1 MLLPLF
7 LQQVLHPLFSK
18 QEGSDPVSIN
28 EFGTFMQCCI
38 IFIIVKN
45 PQNETFVASEVTQI
59 APKAA
64 VESHSHRV
72 RRRPAWM
79 SDYEVT
85 EIDQSEDPFTHF
97 ALFSYCDPTLF
108 ESAIKE
114 SKWQRAMD
122 SEIAAIKKNDT
133 WELYDLPKGHKTIGV
148 SVFTR
153 QSWRRMVKLTSTRH
167 AWWQKAISISSMLII
182 KKFLLQLQG
191 MTQSDW

>member
-18 QEGSDPVSIN
+18 QEDSDPVSIS

-72 RRRPAWM
+72 RKCYQRINLKTHSLIH

-85 EIDQSEDPFTHF
+85 KIDQSEDPFTHF

-122 SEIAAIKKNDT
+122 AEIAAIKMNDT

-148 SVFTR
+148 SGFTR
-153 QSWRRMVKLTSTRH
+153 QS
-167 AWWQKAISISSMLII
+167 
-182 KKFLLQLQG
+182 
-191 MTQSDW
+191 

>member
-1 MLLPLF
+1 
-7 LQQVLHPLFSK
+7 
-18 QEGSDPVSIN
+18 
-28 EFGTFMQCCI
+28 MQCCI

-122 SEIAAIKKNDT
+122 PEIAAIKMNDT

-148 SVFTR
+148 SGFTR
-153 QSWRRMVKLTSTRH
+153 QS
-167 AWWQKAISISSMLII
+167 
-182 KKFLLQLQG
+182 
-191 MTQSDW
+191 